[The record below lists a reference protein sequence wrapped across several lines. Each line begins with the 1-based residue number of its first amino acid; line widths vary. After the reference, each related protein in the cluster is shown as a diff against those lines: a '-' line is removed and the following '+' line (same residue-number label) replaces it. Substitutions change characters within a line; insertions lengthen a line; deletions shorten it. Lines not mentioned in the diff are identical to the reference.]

1 LVFDPIEV
9 LESSGAGSYSGP
21 AVGSALAQGNRDE
34 ARSSEN
40 KDATRTKKRGK
51 NGGIADEHARL
62 YHIIV

>member
-9 LESSGAGSYSGP
+9 LESSGAGSYS
-21 AVGSALAQGNRDE
+21 GSALAQGNRDE

-40 KDATRTKKRGK
+40 KDATRTIKRGK

-62 YHIIV
+62 